1 MDDKRQLIVT
11 TARKI
16 FIENGFMPSSMEDV
30 AKLSGMGKASIYHYF
45 ESKDALFHAVID
57 FEVEDMSTH
66 ILDKVKSG
74 KSASEKLQLYIEAKF
89 QRMRERF
96 QDMKKFKMPLMQ
108 DLGDKYFV
116 IMSKF
121 GQRETEML
129 TGILVHGITT
139 GEFKQIDPLKISQI
153 MVTMFWGLQF
163 SVFQQNCIDGFSK
176 PTLDY
181 AENQAKLCIDTLLNG
196 ILQNQNKQESN

>member
-1 MDDKRQLIVT
+1 MDDKRQLIVE

-16 FIENGFMPSSMEDV
+16 FLENGFVPSSMEDV
-30 AKLSGMGKASIYHYF
+30 AKETGMGKASIYHYF
-45 ESKDALFHAVID
+45 DSKEALFHAVID
-57 FEVEDMSTH
+57 SEVDDMSTH
-66 ILDKVKSG
+66 IMNGIKTG
-74 KSASEKLQLYIEAKF
+74 KSASEKLQLYIDAKF
-89 QRMRERF
+89 QRMRFRF
-96 QDMKKFKMPLMQ
+96 DDMKKHKMPMMKE
-108 DLGDKYFV
+108 LGDKYFV

-129 TGILVHGITT
+129 TGILVHGITS

-153 MVTMFWGLQF
+153 LVTMFWGLQF

-181 AENQAKLCIDTLLNG
+181 AENQAKLCIDTLLHG